1 MRALS
6 PNARM
11 QWRNTCASFVLALV
25 ALMTIGLPA
34 HADMRTMTLKGHRFY
49 FDIPDGYVEEA
60 QQPEYA
66 EHSKKFKS
74 PSTGT
79 GIYFSVVSGRTLQQ
93 QMDFYDTKFQRD
105 YLFDG
110 RVGRAMSVGSDHQY
124 LFFRP
129 FSLRRVRAHAL
140 LRSSSAAR
148 KEILRT
154 NLLTSIKHGLFSTA
168 TQTSSDGAVSKETDR
183 SSETAS
189 YSAT

>member
-1 MRALS
+1 
-6 PNARM
+6 
-11 QWRNTCASFVLALV
+11 
-25 ALMTIGLPA
+25 MTIGLPA

-110 RVGRAMSVGSDHQY
+110 RVGRAMSAGSDHQY
-124 LFFRP
+124 LFSTVFAASCSGACIIAIVVGGAAGNSENKP
-129 FSLRRVRAHAL
+129 FDFDQA
-140 LRSSSAAR
+140 RSF
-148 KEILRT
+148 L
-154 NLLTSIKHGLFSTA
+154 
-168 TQTSSDGAVSKETDR
+168 D
-183 SSETAS
+183 S
-189 YSAT
+189 YANQLGRGGFEGN